1 MSALKVWLVI
11 VVEIPVFVFI
21 FILVPCIKYDFPL
34 ETPTLTH
41 ETFKA
46 LKPGLSAY
54 ADDVEKVTVFS
65 HVCWLI
71 KFVFCS
77 LIKVT
82 PFLSDAVWSSQ
93 GSISA
98 VLAWVAAQCR
108 ESMEDTGTHGRPPH
122 IYTTPCTLHMC
133 TQPHTYHIHTPHIQ
147 TPHMYTYT
155 HTMTPHIYHTI
166 YAATHTI
173 HKYTYT

>member
-1 MSALKVWLVI
+1 MSALKVWLI
-11 VVEIPVFVFI
+11 RVVEISVFVFI
-21 FILVPCIKYDFPL
+21 FTLVFCIKYDLPL

-65 HVCWLI
+65 HVSLLI

-98 VLAWVAAQCR
+98 VLTWDAPQPR
-108 ESMEDTGTHGRPPH
+108 GSMEDTGTHGRPPH
-122 IYTTPCTLHMC
+122 IYTTPSTSHMC
-133 TQPHTYHIHTPHIQ
+133 AQPHTYHTHHIRMQ
-147 TPHMYTYT
+147 
-155 HTMTPHIYHTI
+155 
-166 YAATHTI
+166 
-173 HKYTYT
+173 